1 MSKTLTNARGEYV
14 DLVNEVVR
22 TRTTLSGTVKFQVYN
37 LLKSK
42 KEVIKIQKA
51 SEVFE
56 LATDSEDVVIVFIY
70 ETAFDKVDRQTAEI
84 WIENALSQV
93 KYDYDKA
100 KVTIGGEPTI
110 SVPLGMYHHYK
121 DIIIQKLELAALTLQ
136 QIADEEKDAKDKNGK
151 KKKR

>member
-93 KYDYDKA
+93 KYDYFKYFS
-100 KVTIGGEPTI
+100 VSVRI
-110 SVPLGMYHHYK
+110 SS
-121 DIIIQKLELAALTLQ
+121 KLSSVNFKYGLAGIVVFLFLPVCPPS
-136 QIADEEKDAKDKNGK
+136 
-151 KKKR
+151 

>member
-56 LATDSEDVVIVFIY
+56 LATDS
-70 ETAFDKVDRQTAEI
+70 
-84 WIENALSQV
+84 
-93 KYDYDKA
+93 
-100 KVTIGGEPTI
+100 
-110 SVPLGMYHHYK
+110 
-121 DIIIQKLELAALTLQ
+121 
-136 QIADEEKDAKDKNGK
+136 
-151 KKKR
+151 